1 MGSSENGIQ
10 PKSLKQSVN
19 KIYKRQWLEGV
30 LFGWIR
36 AQKTL
41 IASITIEQSILSFY
55 KDLDITE
62 SDFPMADCYSTFMR
76 MSKEFLDSQKTVQ
89 D

>member
-1 MGSSENGIQ
+1 MGSGKDGVQ
-10 PKSLKQSVN
+10 HKSLKQSVN

-41 IASITIEQSILSFY
+41 IESVTFEQSVLLFY
-55 KDLDITE
+55 KDLGIDE
-62 SDFPMADCYSTFMR
+62 QDFPMADCITTYTR
-76 MSKEFLDSQKTVQ
+76 MQKEFYDSQKTVQ
-89 D
+89 E